1 MIFELAV
8 FHPDSVAIAQVCKVS
23 RIELCDNYTAGGVT
37 PSVDSFIIAR
47 KIFQGPIMVMIRPRG
62 GDFFYDDDTINQ
74 MVQEIKTFDNLGA
87 DGFVFGCLCE
97 DKSVNASLLELLVN
111 TSNKKSTTFHRA
123 IDEVVDYESGIQ
135 VLIDCGV
142 SNVLTT
148 ACSASALQGKFA
160 IEKMINRY
168 GNQLN
173 FIAGGGVRSNNISE
187 LLLNSN
193 ITQIHSAAIIQ
204 KENFVADER
213 EVRKLVEVVN
223 YA

>member
-8 FHPDSVAIAQVCKVS
+8 FNPDSVGIAQECKVS
-23 RIELCDNYTAGGVT
+23 RIELCDNYAVGGVT
-37 PSVDSFIIAR
+37 PSVDSFIAAR
-47 KIFQGPIMVMIRPRG
+47 RIFQGPIMVMIRPRA
-62 GDFFYDDDTINQ
+62 GDFVYDDDTINQ

-87 DGFVFGCLCE
+87 DGFVFGCLYD
-97 DKSVNASLLELLVN
+97 DKSVNASQLDLLVN
-111 TSNKKSTTFHRA
+111 TSNKKLTTFHRA

-135 VLIDCGV
+135 ALIDCGV
-142 SNVLTT
+142 NNVLTT

-173 FIAGGGVRSNNISE
+173 FIAGGGVRSNNVSD

-193 ITQIHSAAIIQ
+193 ITQIHSAAITQ
-204 KENFVADER
+204 KENFVADEE
-213 EVRKLVEVVN
+213 EVLKIMQSIN
-223 YA
+223 N